1 MKQLRVTPTSVRT
14 QAERCA
20 GLAGT
25 LADGSAPSV
34 VGSSWLSLA
43 AAVETS
49 HARAGT
55 ARAKRAAVMQQASQK
70 LSSAADAYGGIEAG
84 AADALDRQMRAR

>member
-1 MKQLRVTPTSVRT
+1 
-14 QAERCA
+14 
-20 GLAGT
+20 
-25 LADGSAPSV
+25 
-34 VGSSWLSLA
+34 LA